1 MGASSTVVQTEMILF
16 MLTPLGG
23 PQTTSLYRSSASQYI
38 SELFMIEA
46 LFLSLPAGGS
56 FDYYQPELT
65 LMDAENIMKASASR

>member
-1 MGASSTVVQTEMILF
+1 
-16 MLTPLGG
+16 
-23 PQTTSLYRSSASQYI
+23 
-38 SELFMIEA
+38 MIEA